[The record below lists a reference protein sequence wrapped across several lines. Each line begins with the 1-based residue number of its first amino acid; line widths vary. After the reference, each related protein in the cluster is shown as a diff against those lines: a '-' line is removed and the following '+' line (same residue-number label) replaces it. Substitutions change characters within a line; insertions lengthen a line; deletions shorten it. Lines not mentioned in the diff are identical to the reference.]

1 MKDAQC
7 RDQTAS
13 RPRLC
18 LSVVQGPRDVL
29 LWRGGVRKGGELRS
43 QLLVN
48 VDCHNATDLVHADKR
63 QITSVPGEEGST
75 DASIKVTVRIHQSPL
90 ELAAR

>member
-1 MKDAQC
+1 M
-7 RDQTAS
+7 
-13 RPRLC
+13 
-18 LSVVQGPRDVL
+18 
-29 LWRGGVRKGGELRS
+29 KGGEACS

-75 DASIKVTVRIHQSPL
+75 DASIEVTVRIHQSPL